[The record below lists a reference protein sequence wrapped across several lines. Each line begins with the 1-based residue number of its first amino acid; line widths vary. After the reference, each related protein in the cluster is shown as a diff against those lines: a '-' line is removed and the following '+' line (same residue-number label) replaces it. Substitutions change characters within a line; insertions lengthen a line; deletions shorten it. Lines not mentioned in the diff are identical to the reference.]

1 MNSGGGMVSF
11 FINGAQDA
19 AVRVLERTRYFALAE
34 SLGGVESLAGHPWTM
49 SHASIPEAQ
58 RRAAGITPQLV
69 RLSIGIEDARDLI
82 GDLDQALEAA

>member
-1 MNSGGGMVSF
+1 
-11 FINGAQDA
+11 
-19 AVRVLERTRYFALAE
+19 
-34 SLGGVESLAGHPWTM
+34 M

-69 RLSIGIEDARDLI
+69 RLSIGIEDAQDLI

>member
-1 MNSGGGMVSF
+1 VSF